1 MYQTADK
8 LAAHT
13 CSLWFVCALTKKKE
27 LLFLQPL
34 ATHQIQYY
42 ATSFFPQHLRQHDRE
57 AYIIII
63 TKNQA
68 KSGHTCCIKNNAPH
82 EMLLMMA

>member
-8 LAAHT
+8 LMVHT
-13 CSLWFVCALTKKKE
+13 CSHWFVCALTKKKE
-27 LLFLQPL
+27 LLFLQSLP
-34 ATHQIQYY
+34 THQIQYC
-42 ATSFFPQHLRQHDRE
+42 ATSLFSQNSMQQYRE

-68 KSGHTCCIKNNAPH
+68 KSGHTCCYK
-82 EMLLMMA
+82 LCT